1 LAAEVVTKVERRR
14 ELKLEPCHADFNLV
28 RIRTARA
35 REEGV
40 RRVVWGFASLV
51 WLASVAAAGS
61 VSGKV
66 VGWSSGDSSAPRFG
80 VIWLEGGRS
89 GPPPTANVVMAQR
102 GGRFVPS
109 FVVAVVGQGVEMPN
123 EDEVAHNV
131 YSLSP
136 QHEFNLGLYAK
147 GEHKVVTFD
156 RPGLVEVGCS
166 IHTFMQGKILVVPS
180 SFYSFVDAS
189 GGYHIRDVPAG
200 RYFLRFWGDGFAPT
214 SVAIA
219 VTATGFE
226 LILAPSEVRK

>member
-1 LAAEVVTKVERRR
+1 VVTKVEQRR
-14 ELKLEPCHADFNLV
+14 EVKAEPRHADFDLV
-28 RIRTARA
+28 RIRIARV
-35 REEGV
+35 REEEV
-40 RRVVWGFASLV
+40 RRVLWGFASVV
-51 WLASVAAAGS
+51 WLASVAAAGA

-66 VGWSSGDSSAPRFG
+66 VGWSSGDSSAPRFA

-89 GPPPTANVVMAQR
+89 GAPPSSGVVMAQR

-166 IHTFMQGKILVVPS
+166 IHTFMRGKILVVPS
-180 SFYSFVDAS
+180 SFYSLVDAS
-189 GGYHIRDVPAG
+189 GAYHIRDVPAG
-200 RYFLRFWGDGFAPT
+200 RYLLRFWGDGFAPT
-214 SVAIA
+214 SVGIA

-226 LILAPSEVRK
+226 LVLTPNEVRK